1 MSDLINKGS
10 IDYLHIALGFDENYI
25 VPIYA
30 LLTSI
35 FHNNRDSAIM
45 FHVIATG
52 LNETEKEKIKQYI
65 RRNNAEISYYTI
77 NEEEVRKIVYIPAN
91 THFTIA
97 TYYRLFFPS
106 LIPSDIRKLLYIDS
120 DAIVIGNLQELYNT
134 DIGNAPIGAATD
146 SGPHPGEFL
155 GIKGKENYFNA
166 GVLLID
172 IRNWK
177 EQMVTEN
184 ALQFLADYPEK
195 IKYVDQ
201 DALNATL
208 INKWFKLDNKYN
220 LTWFDVSLQV
230 PKSELTK
237 DKVIIHYTT
246 PNKPWHCLARNKLRS
261 FYHHYLK
268 LSPKCGEKKYTD
280 FSFNFKNLYVF
291 ARIRMKEFYFDH
303 RIDKV
308 IPIKKWMSPSEVY

>member
-1 MSDLINKGS
+1 MPNLINKS
-10 IDYLHIALGFDENYI
+10 STNYLHIALGFDENYI

-35 FHNNRDSAIM
+35 FYNNRDSAII

-52 LNETEKEKIKQYI
+52 LNEIEKDDIKEYV
-65 RRNNAEISYYTI
+65 RKNNAEIFYYSV
-77 NEEEVRKIVYIPAN
+77 NEEEVRKSVYIPAN

-106 LIPSDIRKLLYIDS
+106 LMTGNVQKLLYIDS
-120 DAIVIGNLQELYNT
+120 DTIVTGNLKELYNI

-146 SGPHPGEFL
+146 SGPHPGEAL

-166 GVLLID
+166 GVLLIN
-172 IRNWK
+172 IKNWR

-184 ALQFLADYPEK
+184 ALKFLAQYPEK

-208 INKWFKLDNKYN
+208 IDRWFRIDNKYN
-220 LTWFDVSLQV
+220 VTWFDVSLQV
-230 PKSELTK
+230 PKKELIK
-237 DKVIIHYTT
+237 DTIIIHYTT
-246 PNKPWHCLARNKLRS
+246 PNKPWHCLARNKLRTL
-261 FYHHYLK
+261 YHHYLK
-268 LSPKCGEKKYTD
+268 LSPKRGERRYTD
-280 FSFNFKNLYVF
+280 FEFKNIYVF
-291 ARIRMKEFYFDH
+291 LRIRIKEFYFDH
-303 RIDKV
+303 QINRI
-308 IPIKKWMSPSEVY
+308 IPIKKWMEPSEVY